1 MPQAQGMTINQPYSI
16 YEYNKMKHVMLYVCL
31 TRTSKQ
37 EYTNSCDTQCLNP
50 YTGYMYRYNS
60 VSYIGCTIDIE
71 KGQAEHKKK

>member
-1 MPQAQGMTINQPYSI
+1 
-16 YEYNKMKHVMLYVCL
+16 MLYVCL